1 MAKTIE
7 AVILDVDGTL
17 VDSNDAHARTWCD
30 VLREAGYN
38 VSFDQVRRLIG
49 MGSDKLL
56 PRAVGVEKDSPE
68 GKRLSDRRKALFEE
82 EYLAHLEPT
91 PGARELL
98 ERFQADGL
106 TLIVASSAEKEEL
119 RALLDIVAAAGL
131 VDGATSSSDVS
142 HSKPDPDI
150 VAAAVRKFGRP
161 ASHAVMLGDTPY
173 DVEAAARAGVS
184 PIAVRC
190 GGWSDADLRGAI
202 AIYDDPADFLAHYEA
217 SPLAR

>member
-17 VDSNDAHARTWCD
+17 VDSNDAHARAWCD

-38 VSFDQVRRLIG
+38 VSVEHVRRLIG

-56 PRAVGVEKDSPE
+56 PRAAGVEKDSPE
-68 GKRLSDRRKALFEE
+68 GERLSKRRKALFEE
-82 EYLAHLEPT
+82 KYLARLKPT
-91 PGARELL
+91 PGARDLL
-98 ERFQADGL
+98 ERFRSDGL

-119 RALLDIVAAAGL
+119 SALLDIVGAPEL
-131 VDGATSSSDVS
+131 VDETTSSSDVS

-150 VAAAVRKFGRP
+150 VEAAVQKFGGPR
-161 ASHAVMLGDTPY
+161 AHAVMLGDTPY
-173 DVEAAARAGVS
+173 DVDAAAGAGVGI
-184 PIAVRC
+184 IAVRC
-190 GGWSDADLRGAI
+190 GGWSDADLHGAL
-202 AIYDDPADFLAHYEA
+202 AIYDDPADVLAHYEA